1 MKPRCRDTTSQLTWN
16 HRWQREDGTRCL
28 GVDGT
33 GLLLPW
39 APGDI
44 SRTAIW
50 VAEMKWLSLDEIAYL
65 KGRENIH
72 QALVHP
78 TLFLQ
83 TLWWGDPT
91 HCSHLQERKKKE
103 RGKEGE
109 NLYIKWLFLFIPLA
123 WVWTPRRGI
132 LSSSSHPG
140 LLQKTPTQRNA
151 SLGSQFPSDD
161 ASFSTLVSVN
171 KQT

>member
-16 HRWQREDGTRCL
+16 HRWQREDGTRCP

-39 APGDI
+39 APGGYFQDSNLSGRNEVIVFGWNRLPQRKGKHSPGLGLPI
-44 SRTAIW
+44 SLPPDLVMGWPNT
-50 VAEMKWLSLDEIAYL
+50 LLPFT
-65 KGRENIH
+65 RE
-72 QALVHP
+72 
-78 TLFLQ
+78 
-83 TLWWGDPT
+83 
-91 HCSHLQERKKKE
+91 QEE
-103 RGKEGE
+103 RGREGE
-109 NLYIKWLFLFIPLA
+109 NLDIKWLFLFIPLA